1 MQLTRLMAAVVLLGA
16 LPAAAMAADIG
27 GYLKDQEARK
37 RAQVDA
43 AEVETVMARARQG
56 DPEAQ
61 YRLGQAYRNGW
72 GRDKDP
78 VAAMA
83 WLREAA
89 DRGFAEAQFALATM
103 YETGEGIPTDLR
115 KAREWYEK
123 AAVQGF
129 ADAQVGLA
137 ALIARNDQTALA
149 EAYMWMEIAATG
161 GDPNAQSNLGA
172 LAQLLSEAELAQAQ
186 ERARRFVPEHPVPS
200 QR

>member
-1 MQLTRLMAAVVLLGA
+1 MVAVLLLTA

-43 AEVETVMARARQG
+43 AEAETVMARARDG

-89 DRGFAEAQFALATM
+89 DRGLAEAQCALASM
-103 YETGEGIPTDLR
+103 YETGEGIPPDLR
-115 KAREWYEK
+115 KARQWYEK
-123 AAVQGF
+123 AALQGF

-137 ALIARNDQTALA
+137 ALITRHDQTALG
-149 EAYMWMEIAATG
+149 EAYMWMEIAAAG
-161 GDPNAQSNLGA
+161 GDPDAQRNLGA
-172 LAQLLSEAELAQAQ
+172 LAQLLSESELAQAR
-186 ERARRFVPEHPVPS
+186 ELARRFVPEHPVPS
-200 QR
+200 ER